1 LSLNV
6 KQVIVFCMT
15 LDDWRNEQGWSKS
28 LLARQLGV
36 PQTITVTR
44 WCHSIDDPRR
54 SVPNSHYMQRI
65 IDLTDGR
72 VTPNSFYALANDRG

>member
-1 LSLNV
+1 MSLNV
-6 KQVIVFCMT
+6 KHVNVLCMT

-44 WCHSIDDPRR
+44 WCHPLDDPRR
-54 SVPNSHYMQRI
+54 SVPNPDYMQRI
-65 IDLTDGR
+65 INLTQGK
-72 VTPNSFYALANDRG
+72 VTPNDFFPMQTDG

>member
-1 LSLNV
+1 MSLNV
-6 KQVIVFCMT
+6 KHVIVLRMT

-44 WCHSIDDPRR
+44 WCHPLDDPRR
-54 SVPNSHYMQRI
+54 SVPNPDYMQRI
-65 IDLTDGR
+65 INLTGGK
-72 VTPNSFYALANDRG
+72 VTPNDFFPMQADG